1 MYPLYVP
8 DCNGDIKGNASSAC
22 ADRAA
27 RLCLALYRRIAYNCI
42 METKQ
47 ASSIRLT
54 LEAKRLLRAIAMASG
69 VSMSAIL
76 ELMIREK
83 ARRESIK

>member
-1 MYPLYVP
+1 
-8 DCNGDIKGNASSAC
+8 
-22 ADRAA
+22 
-27 RLCLALYRRIAYNCI
+27 